1 MMALARDVLSTA
13 LVVLGALFFTAGTV
27 GLLRFPDVLCRLHAV
42 SKADG
47 AGLGLVALGL
57 LLRAES
63 VAAALKVLVVWVLAL
78 VASAASGQ
86 LVGRFAARASGRE
99 RPWTRD

>member
-1 MMALARDVLSTA
+1 MMALLLDVLSAA
-13 LVVLGALFFTAGTV
+13 LIALGALFFTAGTV

-42 SKADG
+42 AKADG

-63 VAAALKVLVVWVLAL
+63 LAAGLKILVVWALAL
-78 VASAASGQ
+78 VASAVSGQ
-86 LVGRFAARASGRE
+86 LVGRHAARDAGRR
-99 RPWTRD
+99 RP